1 MAIVLRFFKL
11 LQLSVWRAFNHDAFG
26 VAKGVAYSS
35 IVTLFPALLVVASI
49 LAAFHKTVTA
59 TREISYAVGRI
70 LPPGS
75 AQSAQSYFLS
85 TTERPVRVLITTSI
99 LTIWAASGVMIS
111 WMEGFRNAYQLPK
124 TWGIVKE
131 RLIAFSLVFM
141 AGIPLAFATAL
152 VAFGNQIEFWAM
164 HRAGHEVGLYILVLW
179 KAVRWLIAS
188 LTSISVIALIYHN
201 AVPRTLRWHTVL
213 PGAALATALW
223 FPATVLFGWYVR
235 HFASYSLLYGSLATA
250 IVLLIWMYIISVIVL
265 IGAEFNALLYPRSVS
280 TCKAPESPT
289 ENGGGVAI
297 QNGAQAK
304 VG

>member
-1 MAIVLRFFKL
+1 MATVLRFLKL
-11 LQLSVWRAFNHDAFG
+11 LQQSVWRAFNHDAFG

-35 IVTLFPALLVVASI
+35 IVTLFPGLLVLASI

-75 AQSAQSYFLS
+75 AQAAQSYFHS

-99 LTIWAASGVMIS
+99 ITLWASSGVMIS

-131 RLIAFSLVFM
+131 RLIAFSLVLI

-152 VAFGNQIEFWAM
+152 VAFGTQIEVWAM
-164 HRAGHEVGLYILVLW
+164 HSAGHQFGPYILILW
-179 KAVRWLIAS
+179 KGVRWVIAS
-188 LTSISVIALIYHN
+188 LTSIAVISLIYHN

-213 PGAALATALW
+213 PGATLSTALW
-223 FPATVLFGWYVR
+223 FPATVLFGWYVG
-235 HFASYSLLYGSLATA
+235 HFAEYSLLYGSFATA

-265 IGAEFNALLYPRSVS
+265 IGAELNALLYPRSVS
-280 TCKAPESPT
+280 TCTSATPVQHNPT
-289 ENGGGVAI
+289 VPSEER
-297 QNGAQAK
+297 AK

>member
-11 LQLSVWRAFNHDAFG
+11 VQLSVWRAFNHDAFG

-35 IVTLFPALLVVASI
+35 IVTLFPGLLVVASV

-75 AQSAQSYFLS
+75 AQTAQSYFLT

-99 LTIWAASGVMIS
+99 LTLWAGSGVMIS

-131 RLIAFSLVFM
+131 RLIAFSLVFI

-152 VAFGNQIEFWAM
+152 VAFGNQIELWM
-164 HRAGHEVGLYILVLW
+164 VHRAGHDFGLYILVLW
-179 KAVRWLIAS
+179 KALRWLIAS
-188 LTSISVIALIYHN
+188 LTSISVISLIYHN

-213 PGAALATALW
+213 PGAALSTALW
-223 FPATVLFGWYVR
+223 FPATIFFGWYVR
-235 HFASYSLLYGSLATA
+235 HFAAYSLLYGSLATA
-250 IVLLIWMYIISVIVL
+250 IVLLVWMYIISVIVL

-280 TCKAPESPT
+280 KCTTSTNSVNDTAT
-289 ENGGGVAI
+289 V

-304 VG
+304 VV